1 MRKSLQT
8 LQRQNKENT
17 LLIVT
22 DKVGTEAKQHEQYLI
37 QKYSFMLAYI
47 PTGKVNAITEKKLSS
62 YIHCTVR
69 ELQRQ
74 LNNARNEG
82 VLIVT
87 DNKGVY
93 LPSNIEDIRS
103 CYLINYARMK
113 SIQKMLKHF
122 KKILKDY
129 S

>member
-8 LQRQNKENT
+8 LQIQSKENT

-47 PTGKVNAITEKKLSS
+47 PTGKENAITEKRLSS
-62 YIHCTVR
+62 DIHCTVR

-103 CYLINYARMK
+103 CYLINYTRMK